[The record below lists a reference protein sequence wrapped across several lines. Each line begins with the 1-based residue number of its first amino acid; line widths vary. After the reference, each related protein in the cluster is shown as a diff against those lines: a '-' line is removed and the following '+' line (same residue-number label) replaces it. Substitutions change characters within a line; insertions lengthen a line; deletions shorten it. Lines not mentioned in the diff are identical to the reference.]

1 MVYRYSLLG
10 PVRVWSGDR
19 EVDPGSPQQ
28 CAVLALL
35 LLAEGRPVTIDQLVE
50 KLWGDTAPAAARPT
64 ARTYVSRLRHL
75 LPGDGVS
82 SGIRSGRGGYQL
94 PVEAAALDL
103 TTFEDL
109 VRTSRGATESGD
121 PDTALHQLRQAL
133 SLWQGTPLAGVR
145 AEFVPSERARLEQL
159 RLVANEERIAL
170 DLTLGRH
177 SEVLPEVANLAAVH
191 PLEERLRELH
201 MLALYR
207 CARQADAL
215 QVYRNAREL
224 LHRELAIE
232 PGQQLRALH
241 QRILCGD
248 PGLDLPSATAVRRR
262 DTVRGPALQPVSATP
277 ARETRETLETTADP
291 DPRPTTRPALLADRL
306 RAARRHCFVGRAAER
321 ALFAAAVDGSRPN
334 FATLF
339 LHGPGGVGKS
349 TLIERLADD
358 AAAAG
363 RTIVRVDGRVVEG
376 SAAAFAAAAA
386 AAVGTSDAVLLVDT
400 FELCAELELWL
411 RAEFLP
417 QLADGAVVVVAGRHP
432 PSPAWRADPSRSG
445 ALVSRALG
453 DLSAADASALLDA
466 RGVPAHARRSVLS
479 QVGGYP
485 LALSLAAEIA
495 RHRDPGANDWSP
507 SQDIIETLLNQLVG
521 AVPSAA
527 HRLALHICAH
537 AYLTTEALLRA
548 LMPAADAAELFSWLR
563 AQPFIESGPTGLYP
577 HDIVREVLDAD
588 LRWRDP
594 AAYESIH
601 GGIRRHVLDGLAGQ
615 KTGGPATLTAMRSLR
630 YLLRYSDT
638 PTHFLTAHGESE
650 AEEDRLRPGD
660 RAALLAMAT
669 STEGVESARIVEFW
683 LKRQPSAFTV
693 YRHRV
698 TGTG

>member
-215 QVYRNAREL
+215 QVYRDAREL

-232 PGQQLRALH
+232 PGQQLR
-241 QRILCGD
+241 
-248 PGLDLPSATAVRRR
+248 
-262 DTVRGPALQPVSATP
+262 
-277 ARETRETLETTADP
+277 
-291 DPRPTTRPALLADRL
+291 
-306 RAARRHCFVGRAAER
+306 
-321 ALFAAAVDGSRPN
+321 
-334 FATLF
+334 
-339 LHGPGGVGKS
+339 
-349 TLIERLADD
+349 
-358 AAAAG
+358 
-363 RTIVRVDGRVVEG
+363 
-376 SAAAFAAAAA
+376 
-386 AAVGTSDAVLLVDT
+386 
-400 FELCAELELWL
+400 
-411 RAEFLP
+411 
-417 QLADGAVVVVAGRHP
+417 
-432 PSPAWRADPSRSG
+432 
-445 ALVSRALG
+445 
-453 DLSAADASALLDA
+453 
-466 RGVPAHARRSVLS
+466 
-479 QVGGYP
+479 
-485 LALSLAAEIA
+485 
-495 RHRDPGANDWSP
+495 
-507 SQDIIETLLNQLVG
+507 
-521 AVPSAA
+521 
-527 HRLALHICAH
+527 
-537 AYLTTEALLRA
+537 
-548 LMPAADAAELFSWLR
+548 
-563 AQPFIESGPTGLYP
+563 
-577 HDIVREVLDAD
+577 
-588 LRWRDP
+588 
-594 AAYESIH
+594 
-601 GGIRRHVLDGLAGQ
+601 
-615 KTGGPATLTAMRSLR
+615 
-630 YLLRYSDT
+630 
-638 PTHFLTAHGESE
+638 
-650 AEEDRLRPGD
+650 
-660 RAALLAMAT
+660 
-669 STEGVESARIVEFW
+669 
-683 LKRQPSAFTV
+683 
-693 YRHRV
+693 
-698 TGTG
+698 